1 MATFR
6 LTTGN
11 DRVRLN
17 RREEDTIVVESA
29 SRRDTDII
37 LRFDNQ
43 DKIDL
48 SAFDDIDAQELID
61 EAIPRGRRNVILRGE
76 FERLAL
82 IGVTKN
88 QLSPEMFIYHR

>member
-1 MATFR
+1 MTTFR

-17 RREEDTIVVESA
+17 RREVDTVIVESG
-29 SRRDTDII
+29 SRRDRDII
-37 LRFDNQ
+37 LRLDNQ

-61 EAIPRGRRNVILRGE
+61 EAIPSGRRNVILRGSE
-76 FERLAL
+76 ESL
-82 IGVTKN
+82 GDWC
-88 QLSPEMFIYHR
+88 